1 MIAFTKI
8 SNSKS
13 IHFTN
18 SFLFRSSGLN
28 ESESNSESKPS
39 YRSSLTIKPSA
50 VDNSAIYTCAAVH
63 PALLSLNQQQLA
75 LLNSNL
81 LANTPTARASSSIR
95 NQLFSQVRLNV
106 LYPPEPPKIT
116 GYTNS
121 EVLRAGST
129 LSLTCRALGGNPQP
143 QIIFYRNNVQI
154 DSSYTIDAGKESV
167 NTYTF
172 TVDANDHN
180 AVYKC
185 VSRTPSLN
193 GFDYAVP
200 LPTKYLALE
209 QSNSNIQT
217 AEVRLNVQYA
227 PSNVKILGETEVKQG
242 SLVRMRCV
250 TSKAN
255 PPSEISFVV
264 DGHLVNATTTQ
275 IISAANFSLE
285 RYISTYNRNPQ
296 PLESTNALSP
306 ASALIDDKAGYI
318 TISEITYR
326 LRAEEKSPKT
336 FQCYALSQS
345 LSETVVENAL
355 VNILCKSIFQ
365 S

>member
-1 MIAFTKI
+1 M
-8 SNSKS
+8 
-13 IHFTN
+13 
-18 SFLFRSSGLN
+18 
-28 ESESNSESKPS
+28 
-39 YRSSLTIKPSA
+39 
-50 VDNSAIYTCAAVH
+50 DNAAIYTCIAVH
-63 PALLSLNQQQLA
+63 PALGALSQQQLA
-75 LLNSNL
+75 NLNANL
-81 LANTPTARASSSIR
+81 LSNAAGRPISAGSTKSL
-95 NQLFSQVRLNV
+95 LFSQVRLNV

-116 GYTNS
+116 GYSNS

-129 LSLTCRALGGNPQP
+129 LSLTCRSLGGNPQP

-154 DSSYTIDAGKESV
+154 DSSYTTDNGKESV

-185 VSRTPSLN
+185 VARTPSPN
-193 GFDYAVP
+193 GFDYAIP
-200 LPTKYLALE
+200 LPTKYLALDP
-209 QSNSNIQT
+209 SSHIQT

-285 RYISTYNRNPQ
+285 KYISIYNRNPQ

-318 TISEITYR
+318 TISEITHR
-326 LRAEEKSPKT
+326 LRAEEKNPKT

>member
-1 MIAFTKI
+1 M
-8 SNSKS
+8 
-13 IHFTN
+13 
-18 SFLFRSSGLN
+18 SSSLHSTGLN

-50 VDNSAIYTCAAVH
+50 SDNGAIYTCMAVH
-63 PALLSLNQQQLA
+63 PALPTLTPQQLA
-75 LLNSNL
+75 ILNNNL
-81 LANTPTARASSSIR
+81 LSNAVPSRVSSVYSTISK
-95 NQLFSQVRLNV
+95 QLFSQVRLNV
-106 LYPPEPPKIT
+106 LYPPQPPRIEGYSNEP
-116 GYTNS
+116 
-121 EVLRAGST
+121 LRAGST
-129 LSLTCRALGGNPQP
+129 LSLTCRSLGGNPQP

-154 DSSYTIDAGKESV
+154 DSSYTIDAGKESWNAYV
-167 NTYTF
+167 F

-180 AVYKC
+180 AVYRC
-185 VSRTPSLN
+185 VARTPSPN
-193 GFDYAVP
+193 GFDSVP
-200 LPTKYLALE
+200 LPSRYLQLE

-227 PSNVKILGETEVKQG
+227 PSSLKILGDTEVKQG

-275 IISAANFSLE
+275 VMSAANFSLE
-285 RYISTYNRNPQ
+285 KYISLYNRNPQ

-326 LRAEEKSPKT
+326 LRAEEKNPKT
-336 FQCYALSQS
+336 VQCYAFSQI
-345 LSETVVENAL
+345 LRERETVVENTL
-355 VNILCKSIFQ
+355 INILCKSIFQ

>member
-1 MIAFTKI
+1 M
-8 SNSKS
+8 
-13 IHFTN
+13 
-18 SFLFRSSGLN
+18 
-28 ESESNSESKPS
+28 
-39 YRSSLTIKPSA
+39 
-50 VDNSAIYTCAAVH
+50 
-63 PALLSLNQQQLA
+63 
-75 LLNSNL
+75 
-81 LANTPTARASSSIR
+81 
-95 NQLFSQVRLNV
+95 

-143 QIIFYRNNVQI
+143 QLIFYRNNVQI
-154 DSSYTIDAGKESV
+154 DSSYTIDSGKESV

-172 TVDANDHN
+172 TVDPNDHN

-185 VSRTPSLN
+185 VSRTPSPN
-193 GFDYAVP
+193 GYDYVP
-200 LPTKYLALE
+200 LPSKYLHLE
-209 QSNSNIQT
+209 SNGNIQT

-285 RYISTYNRNPQ
+285 KYISVYNRNPQ

-326 LRAEEKSPKT
+326 LRPDERSSKT

-355 VNILCKSIFQ
+355 VNILCKFIFQ